1 MPSLMP
7 GMPGTKEAF
16 GISKIKDDL
25 SIKVP
30 PKAFSHYK
38 ISEHDYVVLITG
50 HKGESGFGMI
60 KKDTALK
67 SVFKKFV
74 KEIKN
79 CEEILYFNDRAF
91 VMLKIDKGVTR
102 LTKDVLK
109 AFYLKIGDR
118 LMVGKSTTVTMSFVP
133 VEIWKNKFKKHGF
146 YEAIENM
153 KKLEEY

>member
-16 GISKIKDDL
+16 AISRIKDDL
-25 SIKVP
+25 TLKVA
-30 PKAFSHYK
+30 PKAISHYK
-38 ISEHDYVVLITG
+38 ISEHDYVILITG
-50 HKGESGFGMI
+50 HIGESGFGMI

-79 CEEILYFNDRAF
+79 CEEILMHNDRAF
-91 VMLKIDKGVTR
+91 VMLKIDNGVTR
-102 LTKDVLK
+102 LTNDILK

-118 LMVGKSTTVTMSFVP
+118 LMIGKSTTVTMSFVP
-133 VEIWKNKFKKHGF
+133 LEIWKKKFKKHGF

>member
-16 GISKIKDDL
+16 AISVIKDDL
-25 SIKVP
+25 TLRVP
-30 PKAFSHYK
+30 PKAITHYGFF
-38 ISEHDYVVLITG
+38 EHDYAILTTG
-50 HKGESGFGMI
+50 HVGESGFGMI
-60 KKDTALK
+60 KKETALR

-74 KEIKN
+74 KEITSFG
-79 CEEILYFNDRAF
+79 EVMWFNDRAF
-91 VMLKIDKGVTR
+91 VMLKIDNGVTR
-102 LTKDVLK
+102 LNEDVLK
-109 AFYLKIGDR
+109 AFYLQIGDR

-133 VEIWKNKFKKHGF
+133 VEIWERNFKKHGF

>member
-1 MPSLMP
+1 MP

-25 SIKVP
+25 TLRVP
-30 PKAFSHYK
+30 PKAISHYK
-38 ISEHDYVVLITG
+38 ISRQDDIILTIG
-50 HKGESGFGMI
+50 HIGESGFGMI
-60 KKDTALK
+60 KKETALK

-74 KEIKN
+74 RETKK
-79 CEEILYFNDRAF
+79 CEEIQWFNDRAYS
-91 VMLKIDKGVTR
+91 MLKIDNGVTR

-109 AFYLKIGDR
+109 AFYLNPGDR
-118 LMVGKSTTVTMSFVP
+118 LLVVKSTTVTMSFTP
-133 VEIWKNKFKKHGF
+133 VERWENKLKKHGF

>member
-16 GISKIKDDL
+16 AISRIRDDL
-25 SIKVP
+25 TLRVP
-30 PKAFSHYK
+30 PKAISHYK
-38 ISEHDYVVLITG
+38 ISEQDYVILTTG

-67 SVFKKFV
+67 SVFRKFV

-79 CEEILYFNDRAF
+79 CEEILHFNGRAF
-91 VMLKIDKGVTR
+91 VMLKIDNGVTH

-133 VEIWKNKFKKHGF
+133 VEIWESNFRKHGF

-153 KKLEEY
+153 KKLEEF

>member
-1 MPSLMP
+1 MPNLMP

-16 GISKIKDDL
+16 GISKIKNDL
-25 SIKVP
+25 SVRVP
-30 PKAFSHYK
+30 PKAVSHYK
-38 ISEHDYVVLITG
+38 ISEHDYVILITG
-50 HKGESGFGMI
+50 HIGESGFGMI

-67 SVFKKFV
+67 SVFKKFI

-79 CEEILYFNDRAF
+79 CEEIFHFNDRVY
-91 VMLKIDKGVTR
+91 VMLKIDNGVTR
-102 LTKDVLK
+102 LTKDILK

-133 VEIWKNKFKKHGF
+133 AEIWVNIFKKHGF

>member
-16 GISKIKDDL
+16 GISKIKENLTL
-25 SIKVP
+25 SVP
-30 PKAFSHYK
+30 PKAISHYK
-38 ISEHDYVVLITG
+38 ISEQDYVILITG
-50 HKGESGFGMI
+50 HRGESGFGMI
-60 KKDTALK
+60 KKETALK

-74 KEIKN
+74 KEINN
-79 CEEILYFNDRAF
+79 CEEIHYFNGRAF
-91 VMLKIDKGVTR
+91 VMLKIDNSVTR

-109 AFYLKIGDR
+109 AFYLKVGDR

-133 VEIWKNKFKKHGF
+133 VEIWENKFKKQGF

>member
-1 MPSLMP
+1 MPNLMP

-25 SIKVP
+25 TLRVP
-30 PKAFSHYK
+30 PKAISHYN
-38 ISEHDYVVLITG
+38 ITEHDYVILTTG
-50 HKGESGFGMI
+50 HIGESGFGMI

-79 CEEILYFNDRAF
+79 CEEIFYFNERAF
-91 VMLKIDKGVTR
+91 VMLKIDNGVTH
-102 LTKDVLK
+102 LTADILK
-109 AFYLKIGDR
+109 AFYLSVGYR
-118 LMVGKSTTVTMSFVP
+118 LLVGKSTTVTMSFVP
-133 VEIWKNKFKKHGF
+133 VEIWRHNFEKHGF

>member
-16 GISKIKDDL
+16 AISRIRDDL
-25 SIKVP
+25 TLRVP
-30 PKAFSHYK
+30 PKAITHYK
-38 ISEHDYVVLITG
+38 VCEHDYVILTTG
-50 HKGESGFGMI
+50 HVGESGFGMI
-60 KKDTALK
+60 KKETALK

-74 KEIKN
+74 EQITSL
-79 CEEILYFNDRAF
+79 EEILWFNYRAF
-91 VMLKIDKGVTR
+91 VMLKIDNGVTR
-102 LTKDVLK
+102 LTEDILK
-109 AFYLKIGDR
+109 VFYLRIGDR

-133 VEIWKNKFKKHGF
+133 VEIWERNFKKHGF

>member
-1 MPSLMP
+1 MP

-16 GISKIKDDL
+16 AISKIKDDL
-25 SIKVP
+25 ALRVP
-30 PKAFSHYK
+30 PKAISHYN
-38 ISEHDYVVLITG
+38 ISEEDFVILTTG
-50 HKGESGFGMI
+50 HIGESGFGMI
-60 KKDTALK
+60 KKETALK

-74 KEIKN
+74 KEIRN
-79 CEEILYFNDRAF
+79 CEEILMPGERAY
-91 VMLKIDKGVTR
+91 VMLKIDNGVTR

-133 VEIWKNKFKKHGF
+133 VEIWENKFKKHGF

>member
-1 MPSLMP
+1 MPNLMP

-16 GISKIKDDL
+16 GISKIKVDL
-25 SIKVP
+25 SIRVP
-30 PKAFSHYK
+30 PKAISHYK
-38 ISEHDYVVLITG
+38 IEEHDFVVLTTG

-74 KEIKN
+74 KEINSCKK
-79 CEEILYFNDRAF
+79 ILWFNDRAY
-91 VMLKIDKGVTR
+91 VMLKIDNGVTR

-133 VEIWKNKFKKHGF
+133 VEIWEDKFKKHDF
-146 YEAIENM
+146 YEAIKNM
-153 KKLEEY
+153 QKLEEY